1 MDYIR
6 QDIYIYISS
15 LWEADFFSLP
25 LNVKSANAVRPK
37 MVSRYNKMAIFSY
50 FRHARRRRRDAKVYS
65 ISSKVAEIQADTA
78 VIWDIPL
85 VSPGL
90 DADVHLMIISTIA
103 IPPPLHPGRRKG
115 EGKLLSIE
123 RSRLPIFISRSRLSY
138 SLHSLIR
145 GPFQMHDE
153 RSFIIITSA
162 RITQSDRSYTS
173 LISRRF
179 ESRY

>member
-1 MDYIR
+1 MGYDE
-6 QDIYIYISS
+6 IYISS
-15 LWEADFFSLP
+15 PWEADFFSPP
-25 LNVKSANAVRPK
+25 LNVKTANAVRPK
-37 MVSRYNKMAIFSY
+37 MVSSYNKMAIFSY

-85 VSPGL
+85 VSPGP

-103 IPPPLHPGRRKG
+103 TPTPSSPKKRKG
-115 EGKLLSIE
+115 EKKFLSIE
-123 RSRLPIFISRSRLSY
+123 RSRLPISISRSRLSY
-138 SLHSLIR
+138 LLHLLICS
-145 GPFQMHDE
+145 PFQMHDE